1 MTYKEALMRQITE
14 EEQGYIECSLGFVP
28 RHGKPA
34 RRERDCKVDCNN
46 YEECEKQRIKAVWK
60 EHK

>member
-1 MTYKEALMRQITE
+1 MTFKESLTRQLTE
-14 EEQGYIECSLGFVP
+14 EEQGWLECSLGFVP

-34 RRERDCKVDCNN
+34 RRERDCTIDCANF
-46 YEECEKQRIKAVWK
+46 EECERQRVKAVWK